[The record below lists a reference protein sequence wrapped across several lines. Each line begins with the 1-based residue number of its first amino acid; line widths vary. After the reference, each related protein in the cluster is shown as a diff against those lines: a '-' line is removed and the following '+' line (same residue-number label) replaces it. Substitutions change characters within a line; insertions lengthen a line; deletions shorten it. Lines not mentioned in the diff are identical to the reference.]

1 MKSLNNCIVV
11 VGGGSVAVVGGGGGV
26 CVEREN
32 MTVPWVSGQ
41 DLTLC
46 QKTGLGVTEQR
57 Q

>member
-11 VGGGSVAVVGGGGGV
+11 VGGGSVAVVVGGGGV

-46 QKTGLGVTEQR
+46 QKAGLGVTEQR